1 MIFDYIESI
10 LQMIFKLSIGGT
22 RKMLENFDSNLLK
35 YAELAVKVG
44 VNIQKD
50 QYLYIAASTDAVE
63 FVRLVTKI
71 AYEAG
76 AKQVFVDFSDDQ
88 VGRYRYELAP
98 EDSFDFFPSWKVQE
112 REWLA
117 EQGAAFMSIVS
128 QSPDL
133 LKGIDPKRIATF
145 QKAAGTAL
153 NKYRQYVQSDKI
165 AWTVIAVP
173 SKAWA
178 AKVFPH
184 LSENGQ
190 VEALWDAIFKATRAD
205 LENPVEAWVKHND
218 TLHEKVAYLN
228 AKKYAKLHYTAPGT
242 DLTIELPKGHL
253 WCGAGSVNER
263 GDAFMANM
271 PTEEVFTVPHKEGV
285 NGYVSSTKPLS
296 YGGNIID
303 NFKITFENG
312 RIVNIEAEQGE
323 EVLKNLVAT
332 DEGSHYL
339 GEIALVPHNSPISDS
354 GLLFFN
360 TLFDENASNHLA
372 IGSAYAFCL
381 EGGKTMS
388 QEQLKANGLN
398 QSITHV
404 DFMIGSADMN
414 IDGITEDGQQEPI
427 FKGGNWAF

>member
-1 MIFDYIESI
+1 MNTIFNE
-10 LQMIFKLSIGGT
+10 KLS
-22 RKMLENFDSNLLK
+22 K
-35 YAELAVKVG
+35 YAELVVKVG
-44 VNIQKD
+44 VNIQKN
-50 QYLYIAASTDAVE
+50 QYLYIAASTDSLELA
-63 FVRLVTKI
+63 RLITKK

-76 AKQVFVDFSDDQ
+76 ARQVFVDLADDQ
-88 VGRYRYELAP
+88 IGRTRYELAP
-98 EDSFDFFPSWKVQE
+98 EDSFDFFPEWKVKE

-117 EQGAAFMSIVS
+117 EQGAAFVSIVS

-145 QKAAGTAL
+145 QRAAGTAL

-165 AWTVIAVP
+165 SWTVIASP
-173 SKAWA
+173 SEAWA
-178 AKVFPH
+178 EKVFPN
-184 LSENGQ
+184 LPKEKQ
-190 VEALWDAIFKATRAD
+190 VDALWDAIFKATRSD
-205 LENPVEAWVKHND
+205 LDNPVEAWTKHND
-218 TLHEKVAYLN
+218 TLHEKVHYLN

-253 WCGAGSVNER
+253 WCGAGSVNEK
-263 GDAFMANM
+263 GEEFMANM
-271 PTEEVFTVPHKEGV
+271 PTEEVFTVPHKDGV

-312 RIVNIEAEQGE
+312 RITKVEAEQGE

-332 DEGSHYL
+332 DEGSHRL
-339 GEIALVPHNSPISDS
+339 GEVALVPHDSPISNS
-354 GLLFFN
+354 GLLFYN

-381 EGGKTMS
+381 EGGKKMNR
-388 QEQLKANGLN
+388 EELEANGLN

-404 DFMIGSADMN
+404 DFMIGSAEMN
-414 IDGITEDGQQEPI
+414 IDGITEDGKTEPV
-427 FKGGNWAF
+427 FRNGNWAF

>member
-1 MIFDYIESI
+1 MTVNFQE
-10 LQMIFKLSIGGT
+10 KL
-22 RKMLENFDSNLLK
+22 LN

-44 VNIQKD
+44 VNLQKG
-50 QYLYIAASTDAVE
+50 QFLYISASTDTLE
-63 FVRLVTKI
+63 FVRVVTKV

-76 AKQVFVDFSDDQ
+76 AKQVFVDFTDDQ
-88 VGRYRYELAP
+88 ITRLRYELAP
-98 EDSFDFFPSWKVQE
+98 NDSFDFFPSWKVQE

-133 LKGIDPKRIATF
+133 LKGIQPSRIATF

-153 NKYRQYVQSDKI
+153 SKYRQYVQSDKI
-165 AWTVIAVP
+165 AWTVIAHP
-173 SKAWA
+173 SADWA
-178 AKVFPH
+178 AKVFPD
-184 LSENGQ
+184 LPREKQ
-190 VEALWDAIFKATRAD
+190 VDALWEAIFKATRAD
-205 LENPVEAWVKHND
+205 AENPIAAWKTHNEI
-218 TLHEKVAYLN
+218 LHEKVDYLN
-228 AKKYAKLHYTAPGT
+228 AKKYKKLHYTAPGT
-242 DLTIELPKGHL
+242 DLTIELPAGHL
-253 WCGAGSVNER
+253 WCGAGSINEK

-271 PTEEVFTVPHKEGV
+271 PTEEVFTVPHKTGV

-303 NFKITFENG
+303 QFKVTFEQG
-312 RIVNIEAEQGE
+312 RIVAVEAQEGE
-323 EVLKNLVAT
+323 EVLRNLVET

-339 GEIALVPHNSPISDS
+339 GEVALVPHHSPISNS

-381 EGGKTMS
+381 EGGKKMS
-388 QEQLKANGLN
+388 REELLDNGLN

-404 DFMIGSADMN
+404 DFMIGSANMD
-414 IDGITEDGQQEPI
+414 IDGITEDGKVEPI
-427 FKGGNWAF
+427 FRQGNWAF